1 VKIIK
6 RGLDGAGGGAS
17 SSSESSFH
25 DKREI
30 QIGAVPTADFEM
42 GSIQFNEHIKKSAS
56 MRGRR
61 RML

>member
-1 VKIIK
+1 MKIK
-6 RGLDGAGGGAS
+6 LSKVVATGGGS

-42 GSIQFNEHIKKSAS
+42 GTIQLI
-56 MRGRR
+56 
-61 RML
+61 